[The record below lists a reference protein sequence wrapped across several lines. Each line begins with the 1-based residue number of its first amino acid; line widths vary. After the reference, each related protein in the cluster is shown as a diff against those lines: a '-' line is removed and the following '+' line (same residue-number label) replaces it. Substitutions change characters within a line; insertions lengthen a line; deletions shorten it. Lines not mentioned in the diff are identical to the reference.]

1 MYICRVAKWTPEE
14 QIQAESKGFVV
25 GLEKDKTKPVIQ
37 GNENIPEWDP
47 QRVSGGHYSKKRAKI
62 GLRLTA
68 HVQMKEKEGKSTER
82 RSVLIVVGCLPPE
95 IRFVELD
102 ELAKRKA
109 SRQKT
114 YNGKGTPSPGSG
126 ICTLPMVL

>member
-14 QIQAESKGFVV
+14 QIQTESKGFLV

-37 GNENIPEWDP
+37 ENENIPEWDP
-47 QRVSGGHYSKKRAKI
+47 QRVSGGQYSKKRAKI

-102 ELAKRKA
+102 ELAK
-109 SRQKT
+109 
-114 YNGKGTPSPGSG
+114 G
-126 ICTLPMVL
+126 